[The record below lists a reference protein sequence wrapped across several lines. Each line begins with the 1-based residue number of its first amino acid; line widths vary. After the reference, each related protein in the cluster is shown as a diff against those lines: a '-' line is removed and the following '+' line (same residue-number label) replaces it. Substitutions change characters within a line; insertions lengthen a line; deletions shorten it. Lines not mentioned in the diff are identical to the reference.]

1 MLTKYQRIAYAYFL
15 NKKKTSLNLSFQL
28 RDPKEFPE
36 MSSLWSK
43 WWRSSRR
50 FRFQR
55 SLHFKVYQVAQALLC
70 RIPNTHT
77 HLITSLMF
85 AITKNIS
92 LQLVC
97 LFIEMSSHSARCS
110 TECPPL
116 MVLRHVSMSWN
127 YCFTMSWGRIHPVRL
142 FLIASFSWHR
152 VLWSIFYLQQG
163 KSFKT
168 LLLLHT
174 ENKCEESRWKI
185 MSFFSTMLGGRNI
198 TKKNLY
204 LFYIFQQCQ
213 NSSLSE
219 FDSC

>member
-1 MLTKYQRIAYAYFL
+1 M
-15 NKKKTSLNLSFQL
+15 SFQL

-43 WWRSSRR
+43 WWQSSGR
-50 FRFQR
+50 FCFKDLSTSKYTSCS
-55 SLHFKVYQVAQALLC
+55 SLALQN
-70 RIPNTHT
+70 IPNTHT

-85 AITKNIS
+85 AITKDIS
-92 LQLVC
+92 RQLVC

-110 TECPPL
+110 TECLPL
-116 MVLRHVSMSWN
+116 MVLRHVCMSWN

-152 VLWSIFYLQQG
+152 VVWSIFYLQQG

-198 TKKNLY
+198 TKKLY
-204 LFYIFQQCQ
+204 LFYIFQQSQ